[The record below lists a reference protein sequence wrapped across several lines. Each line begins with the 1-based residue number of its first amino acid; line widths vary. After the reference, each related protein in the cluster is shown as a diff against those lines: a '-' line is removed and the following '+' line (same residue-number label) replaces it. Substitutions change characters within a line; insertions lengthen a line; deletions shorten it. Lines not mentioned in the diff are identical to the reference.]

1 MLARAEL
8 CGIMALGIT
17 MDESLYK
24 FPDSSV
30 GQDFFLKNS
39 LLLPVQKGQTVYI
52 PSGYVT
58 FITCFMLLERNAP
71 GPNAFISQLPLA
83 GKFANEVGLTSH
95 VKHAIKKKQLPITQ
109 LWKRRRPRANC
120 IKRAWIDSR
129 RRWSRK

>member
-17 MDESLYK
+17 MDESLDK

-30 GQDFFLKNS
+30 GQDFFVKNS

-71 GPNAFISQLPLA
+71 GPMVHIGGSLWLPATACSGVA
-83 GKFANEVGLTSH
+83 GFTVS
-95 VKHAIKKKQLPITQ
+95 
-109 LWKRRRPRANC
+109 
-120 IKRAWIDSR
+120 
-129 RRWSRK
+129 

>member
-17 MDESLYK
+17 MDESLDK

-39 LLLPVQKGQTVYI
+39 LLLPVQKGHTVYI

-95 VKHAIKKKQLPITQ
+95 VKHAIQTSNNAVMEAKAPTSEMYQARLDWFKTTLEP
-109 LWKRRRPRANC
+109 
-120 IKRAWIDSR
+120 
-129 RRWSRK
+129 